1 MTQSA
6 RVFVIRLW
14 NRLHEYGGVS
24 AFRRKYPESYALAWC
39 VTRDHTSQYR
49 SPFGIWNL
57 RILASRLA
65 LAVVE
70 AKRRLTGL
78 LGKELAQLASQGKKI
93 RRYNIKT
100 YQDRDHRQRT
110 CGWMI
115 GAVGDAGAI
124 GPDPHD
130 FYLPEPRTLYSRL
143 KNGLEPR
150 LAIVLYPGA
159 F

>member
-1 MTQSA
+1 MTVIA
-6 RVFVIRLW
+6 RVFVSRLW

-49 SPFGIWNL
+49 SEFGIRNL
-57 RILASRLA
+57 RRLVSRLA
-65 LAVVE
+65 SAVVE
-70 AKRRLTGL
+70 AKRQLRKL

-100 YQDRDHRQRT
+100 YQDKDHRERT

-124 GPDPHD
+124 GPDPHE
-130 FYLPEPRTLYSRL
+130 FYLPEPQTLYSRL
-143 KNGLEPR
+143 KNGLEPT
-150 LAIVLYPGA
+150 LALVLYPGA